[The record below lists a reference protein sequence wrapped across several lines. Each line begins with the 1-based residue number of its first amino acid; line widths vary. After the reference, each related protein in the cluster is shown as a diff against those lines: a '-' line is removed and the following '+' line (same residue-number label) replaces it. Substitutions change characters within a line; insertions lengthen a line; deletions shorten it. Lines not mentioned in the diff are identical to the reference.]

1 MSFNLAR
8 VVVDAQIEYC
18 DAVKEKLA
26 VYGKALD
33 LTPSFNGILVIKAFV
48 IRTATMNSSPKHH
61 TTMRSDHNSAKK
73 SLIKL
78 SNAKQVSEHETH
90 EWRLACTL

>member
-33 LTPSFNGILVIKAFV
+33 LTPSFNGIIAIKAFV

-61 TTMRSDHNSAKK
+61 TTMPRDHNSAKK
-73 SLIKL
+73 SLIKV
-78 SNAKQVSEHETH
+78 SNTEQVSEHETH